1 MELVLTAT
9 EPPHAARAAS
19 RRRARETDDGFR
31 EFYEREYA
39 NIAGYA
45 FLLVRDEE
53 SARDIAQEAFTRLLT
68 RFVSVREPRPY
79 LFLVVTNLAR
89 DRWKRA
95 RRERE
100 TYALL
105 VADERPVEAADVTV
119 QDAVESLPEPM
130 RTCVRLYYFADLP
143 VPEVAA
149 VVRRPEG
156 TVKRLLSEARTRLAK
171 ALGDDDA

>member
-1 MELVLTAT
+1 MELVLSAT
-9 EPPHAARAAS
+9 EPPPRMRPAP
-19 RRRARETDDGFR
+19 RRRARETDEGFR
-31 EFYEREYA
+31 DFYEREYA

-53 SARDIAQEAFTRLLT
+53 TARDLTQEAFTRLLT

-79 LFLVVTNLAR
+79 LFHIVTNLAR

-95 RRERE
+95 KRERE

-105 VADERPVEAADVTV
+105 GAEETVEAFDNTV
-119 QDAVESLPEPM
+119 RDAVAKLPEPM
-130 RTCVRLYYFADLP
+130 RTIVELYYFADLP

-149 VVRRPEG
+149 AVRRPEG
-156 TVKRLLSEARTRLAK
+156 TVKRLLSESRAK
-171 ALGDDDA
+171 LSIALGDRDA

>member
-9 EPPHAARAAS
+9 EPPRAVRAGV
-19 RRRARETDDGFR
+19 RRRARETDEGFR
-31 EFYEREYA
+31 EFYEREYS

-53 SARDIAQEAFTRLLT
+53 AARDIAQEAFTRLLA

-95 RRERE
+95 KRERE

-105 VADERPVEAADVTV
+105 GAGDDSTEPADLTV
-119 QDAVESLPEPM
+119 NDAVDKLPEPM
-130 RTCVRLYYFADLP
+130 RTIVRLYYFADLP

-156 TVKRLLSEARTRLAK
+156 TVKRLLSEARAKLAI
-171 ALGDDDA
+171 ALGDARA

>member
-9 EPPHAARAAS
+9 EPPRAARAGQ
-19 RRRARETDDGFR
+19 RRRARETDEGFR
-31 EFYEREYA
+31 EFYEREYS

-53 SARDIAQEAFTRLLT
+53 AARDIAQEAFTRLLA

-95 RRERE
+95 KRERE

-105 VADERPVEAADVTV
+105 GADETVAPADLTV
-119 QDAVESLPEPM
+119 NDAVDKLPEPM
-130 RTCVRLYYFADLP
+130 RTVVRLYYFADLP

-156 TVKRLLSEARTRLAK
+156 TVKRLLSEARAKLAV
-171 ALGDDDA
+171 ALGDARA

>member
-9 EPPHAARAAS
+9 EPPHVARPAS

-31 EFYEREYA
+31 DFYEREYA

-53 SARDIAQEAFTRLLT
+53 TARDITQEAFTRLLT

-79 LFLVVTNLAR
+79 LFHIVTNLAR

-95 RRERE
+95 KRERE

-105 VADERPVEAADVTV
+105 GVD
-119 QDAVESLPEPM
+119 DAVPAVDTTVHDAVGKLPEPM
-130 RTCVRLYYFADLP
+130 RTVVRLYYFADLA
-143 VPEVAA
+143 VPDVAA
-149 VVRRPEG
+149 AVRRPEG
-156 TVKRLLSEARTRLAK
+156 TVKRLLSEARAKLAV
-171 ALGDDDA
+171 ALGDDRA